1 MFYSFLASV
10 SFDFETRIMSTC
22 MSTSRSNYT
31 DMSIWK
37 KHADH
42 STNNY
47 CYSIVTKHAVMP
59 VIECS
64 TIIKP

>member
-1 MFYSFLASV
+1 MYAYITRGKKCFYSFLASV
-10 SFDFETRIMSTC
+10 SFDLETRIMSTC

-42 STNNY
+42 STSDY
-47 CYSIVTKHAVMP
+47 FLLFHSIILHL
-59 VIECS
+59 
-64 TIIKP
+64 